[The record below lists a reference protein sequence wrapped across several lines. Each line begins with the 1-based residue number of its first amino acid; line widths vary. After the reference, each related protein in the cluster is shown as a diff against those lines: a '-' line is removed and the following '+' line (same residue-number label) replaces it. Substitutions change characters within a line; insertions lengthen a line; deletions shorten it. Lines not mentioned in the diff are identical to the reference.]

1 MIYFRETGTKLWHWS
16 KLCPN
21 RPLLRLEY
29 TGFAGASEQ
38 CLDCKEAD
46 DAARVDSQS
55 VTNKQ

>member
-16 KLCPN
+16 NHCPN

-29 TGFAGASEQ
+29 TGLARDSEQ

-46 DAARVDSQS
+46 VAAQLESSS